1 MDPEKQEM
9 AAMDLIVTFGAPQQ
23 EDGSKNSSQAITK
36 QMQGAQFGSFD
47 DLKETLRK
55 EFEISDMN
63 EFQIKFVNED
73 GSLMELSGD
82 NWDLIKELS

>member
-1 MDPEKQEM
+1 MDPEKPLM

-23 EDGSKNSSQAITK
+23 EEGSKNSTQAITK

-55 EFEISDMN
+55 EFEISDMS

-73 GSLMELSGD
+73 GSLMELS
-82 NWDLIKELS
+82 

>member
-1 MDPEKQEM
+1 M

-82 NWDLIKELS
+82 NWDLI